1 MKNLWNSYAFI
12 NNLETFFKTSRLVLK
27 RILIFERLYNLDG
40 TLGKKQGESSS
51 NSGPMIAGVTVAVLV
66 LIFLLIVAFLYWRR
80 RSKMADRSI
89 LFYKDSSTTP
99 LQNDFDE
106 DLIKSHEDIGG
117 MSRVQFT

>member
-1 MKNLWNSYAFI
+1 
-12 NNLETFFKTSRLVLK
+12 
-27 RILIFERLYNLDG
+27 LIFERLYNLDG

-80 RSKMADRSI
+80 QSKMADRRI
-89 LFYKDSSTTP
+89 LFYKVNSTTP
-99 LQNDFDE
+99 LQNDFYE
-106 DLIKSHEDIGG
+106 ELIKSHENIGG